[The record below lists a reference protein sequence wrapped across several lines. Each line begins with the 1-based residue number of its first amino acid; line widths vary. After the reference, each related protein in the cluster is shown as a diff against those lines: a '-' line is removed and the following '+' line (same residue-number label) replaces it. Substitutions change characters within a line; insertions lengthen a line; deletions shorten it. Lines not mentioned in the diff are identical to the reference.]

1 MYMFFYYIFV
11 SIGGSCNF
19 KNVASLLVMKVMIL
33 ERIFFFF
40 WVFLTMD
47 YFFFQAILC
56 AFCIIRKVP
65 DLMEMFI
72 PATRSLLNEKNHGVL
87 LTAVCLITEMCEK
100 SPDTLHHFRKVGQ
113 QKFRKKNFWFLNT
126 FFTYLPCKIK
136 K

>member
-1 MYMFFYYIFV
+1 MFFYYIFV

-19 KNVASLLVMKVMIL
+19 KNVASLLVMKVMVL
-33 ERIFFFF
+33 ERIFFFLSLF
-40 WVFLTMD
+40 NYGLL
-47 YFFFQAILC
+47 FFQAILC

-113 QKFRKKNFWFLNT
+113 QKLKK
-126 FFTYLPCKIK
+126 K
-136 K
+136 KLLIFVHIFDILAL

>member
-40 WVFLTMD
+40 LSLFNYGLL
-47 YFFFQAILC
+47 FFQAILC

-113 QKFRKKNFWFLNT
+113 QKYLKKYF
-126 FFTYLPCKIK
+126 
-136 K
+136 